1 MYQNINKIY
10 HAAIYVRLSKEDGDI
25 SSSAKLESNS
35 ISNQKALILDFLKDK
50 KDIEVVSVRV
60 DDGYSGSNFERP
72 AFQAMLED
80 IRHGIVDCVVVKDL
94 SRFGREYIDSGKYI
108 ERLFPALGVRF
119 IAIND
124 NYDSLKGKN
133 QADEI
138 IIPFKNL
145 INDAYCRDISI
156 KIRSNLE
163 IKRKKGEC
171 VTPFVAFGYRK
182 TKTDKHKLEIDPSAG
197 GVVQDIFKMKLQG
210 MSQDAIANRLN
221 ELGILSPF
229 EYKIS
234 SGSRY
239 ETGFRQKEQ
248 ALWSSVTVRRILEN
262 EVYIGNL
269 VQGKR
274 TTPNHKVKQTY
285 VKPEDDWIRIEKNHE
300 PLVSDRDF
308 EIVQRL
314 LGMDTRTSP
323 DQKQVYLL
331 SGIAVCADCGA
342 PMTRKVSTVAGKK
355 YAYYLCS
362 TNKETKRCSSHR
374 IPEKDL
380 EDAVLVML
388 KQHIQNILHLKRV
401 LEFIGTVP
409 FQEINMKKL
418 QDRLEKKKQEK
429 IDLSPARNLQP
440 KSRDIRYTN
449 MKSAMAEEML
459 LSLVLRE
466 SALLDSTDGLE
477 AEMFSSELLGRVYAQ
492 LKQRHEQGL
501 DVSLAGLTDLTPEE
515 MSHIAGIL
523 HRQQGPVNEQAL
535 TDCIR
540 TIQNEYQA
548 SKVATEDDLLA
559 VRERMKERKGMKA

>member
-10 HAAIYVRLSKEDGDI
+10 RAAVYVRLSKEDGDV
-25 SSSAKLESNS
+25 SSSSKLESNS

-60 DDGYSGSNFERP
+60 DDGYTGSNFERP

-80 IRHGIVDCVVVKDL
+80 IRHGVVDCVVVKDL

-124 NYDSLKGKN
+124 NYDSLQGKS
-133 QADEI
+133 QSDEI

-163 IKRKKGEC
+163 IKRKNGEC
-171 VTPFVAFGYRK
+171 VTPFVVYGYKKADLDR
-182 TKTDKHKLEIDPSAG
+182 HKLEPDPVAG

-221 ELGILSPF
+221 ELGVLSPF
-229 EYKIS
+229 EYKVS
-234 SGSRY
+234 NGSRY

-285 VKPEDDWIRIEKNHE
+285 VKPMDDWIRIRKNHE
-300 PLVSDRDF
+300 PLVSERDF
-308 EIVQRL
+308 EVVQRL

-323 DQKQVYLL
+323 DKAQVYLL
-331 SGIAVCADCGA
+331 SGIALCADCGA
-342 PMTRKVSTVAGKK
+342 PMTRKVSTVGGKK
-355 YAYYLCS
+355 YSYYLCS

-380 EDAVLVML
+380 ENAVLL
-388 KQHIQNILHLKRV
+388 LLRQHIQNIMHLKKV
-401 LEFIGTVP
+401 IEFIGTVP
-409 FQEINMKKL
+409 FTEINVKKL
-418 QDRLEKKKQEK
+418 NDRLEKKKEEVERCRE
-429 IDLSPARNLQP
+429 LRMML
-440 KSRDIRYTN
+440 YTD
-449 MKSAMAEEML
+449 MKEGIVSKEDYVELHAAYGKRVKNAEESIRVIQKEIDDAVGNEARSNSWIDYFAKYEDIKEL
-459 LSLVLRE
+459 TRTVIVELIREIKVYDKNQIEVVFDFDDCYHAVL
-466 SALLDSTDGLE
+466 
-477 AEMFSSELLGRVYAQ
+477 AQ
-492 LKQRHEQGL
+492 LSDMG
-501 DVSLAGLTDLTPEE
+501 
-515 MSHIAGIL
+515 
-523 HRQQGPVNEQAL
+523 VNVKMDKEGNL
-535 TDCIR
+535 EI
-540 TIQNEYQA
+540 
-548 SKVATEDDLLA
+548 KVKEA
-559 VRERMKERKGMKA
+559 V

>member
-80 IRHGIVDCVVVKDL
+80 IRRGIVDCVVVKDL

-197 GVVQDIFKMKLQG
+197 SVVQDIFKMKLRG

-234 SGSRY
+234 SGSHY

-362 TNKETKRCSSHR
+362 ANKETKRCSSHR

-401 LEFIGTVP
+401 LEFVGTVP

-418 QDRLEKKKQEK
+418 QDRLEKKKQETERCKELRMMLYSDMKEGIVSKEDYVELHAAYGKRLRNAEESIRAIQKEMDSELEKADNANTWLDYFVKYQDIEELSRTVVVELIRK
-429 IDLSPARNLQP
+429 IRVYDKKNIEITFDFDDCYQTLLNQLPAMGVDTVIDDENNLQ
-440 KSRDIRYTN
+440 
-449 MKSAMAEEML
+449 
-459 LSLVLRE
+459 V
-466 SALLDSTDGLE
+466 
-477 AEMFSSELLGRVYAQ
+477 
-492 LKQRHEQGL
+492 
-501 DVSLAGLTDLTPEE
+501 
-515 MSHIAGIL
+515 
-523 HRQQGPVNEQAL
+523 
-535 TDCIR
+535 
-540 TIQNEYQA
+540 
-548 SKVATEDDLLA
+548 KV
-559 VRERMKERKGMKA
+559 KEVV

>member
-80 IRHGIVDCVVVKDL
+80 IRRGIVDCVVVKDL

-163 IKRKKGEC
+163 IKRKK
-171 VTPFVAFGYRK
+171 
-182 TKTDKHKLEIDPSAG
+182 
-197 GVVQDIFKMKLQG
+197 VVQDIFKMKLRG

-234 SGSRY
+234 SGSHY

-388 KQHIQNILHLKRV
+388 KQHIQNILHLKRI

-418 QDRLEKKKQEK
+418 QDRLEKKKQETERCK
-429 IDLSPARNLQP
+429 ELRMMLYSDMKEGIVSKEDYVELHAAYGNAEESIRAIQKEMDSELEKADKANTWLDYFVKYQDIEELSRTVVVELIRQIRVYDKKNIEITFDFDDCYQTLLNQLPAMGVDTVIDDDNNLQ
-440 KSRDIRYTN
+440 
-449 MKSAMAEEML
+449 
-459 LSLVLRE
+459 V
-466 SALLDSTDGLE
+466 
-477 AEMFSSELLGRVYAQ
+477 
-492 LKQRHEQGL
+492 
-501 DVSLAGLTDLTPEE
+501 
-515 MSHIAGIL
+515 
-523 HRQQGPVNEQAL
+523 
-535 TDCIR
+535 
-540 TIQNEYQA
+540 
-548 SKVATEDDLLA
+548 
-559 VRERMKERKGMKA
+559 KEVV

>member
-229 EYKIS
+229 EYKI
-234 SGSRY
+234 
-239 ETGFRQKEQ
+239 
-248 ALWSSVTVRRILEN
+248 
-262 EVYIGNL
+262 GNL

-429 IDLSPARNLQP
+429 ERCKELRMMLYSDMKEGIVSKEDYVELHAAYGKRLRNAEESIRAIQKEMDNELEKADKANTWLDYFVKYQDIEELSRTVVVELIRQIRVYDKKNIEITFDFDDCYQTLLNQLPAMGVDMVIDDDNNLQ
-440 KSRDIRYTN
+440 
-449 MKSAMAEEML
+449 
-459 LSLVLRE
+459 
-466 SALLDSTDGLE
+466 
-477 AEMFSSELLGRVYAQ
+477 
-492 LKQRHEQGL
+492 
-501 DVSLAGLTDLTPEE
+501 
-515 MSHIAGIL
+515 
-523 HRQQGPVNEQAL
+523 VN
-535 TDCIR
+535 
-540 TIQNEYQA
+540 
-548 SKVATEDDLLA
+548 V
-559 VRERMKERKGMKA
+559 KEVV